1 MKFSLLVRAGAALAM
16 VAAIAGCGGKQQF
29 TVQGTITGL
38 NNSGLVLANAGEQLA
53 VPAGATSFA
62 FTKQISYGTD
72 YNITIPQQ
80 PAHMTCQIGGA
91 TGSAG
96 YNVAI
101 QAVVACT
108 QNTYTLGGQYS
119 GLTPAAD
126 GTARTVTLIN
136 GSTGGS
142 ITLSSGVAATTA
154 NPTSTLAPSGEFTLS
169 GVVPDGQAYGV
180 TLISATSGLFCSL
193 SNGTGVMH
201 DANVTN
207 LVVTCQ

>member
-1 MKFSLLVRAGAALAM
+1 MKFSLVRAGAALAM

-29 TVQGTITGL
+29 TVQGSITGL
-38 NNSGLVLANAGEQLA
+38 NNSGLILANAGEQVT

-62 FTKQISYGTD
+62 FSKQISYGTD
-72 YNITIPQQ
+72 YNITIIQQ
-80 PAHMTCQIGGA
+80 PAHMTCQLGGA

-101 QAVVACT
+101 QAVVACA
-108 QNTYTLGGQYS
+108 QNTYTVGGQYS

-136 GSTGGS
+136 GSTGGTV
-142 ITLSSGVAATTA
+142 TLSSGVAATSTT
-154 NPTSTLAPSGEFTLS
+154 PTSTLAPSGDFTLS
-169 GVVPDGQAYGV
+169 GSVPDGQAYGV
-180 TLISATSGLFCSL
+180 TVVPPTNGLTCSL
-193 SNGTGVMH
+193 TNGTGVMH

-207 LVVTCQ
+207 LVLTCQ

>member
-1 MKFSLLVRAGAALAM
+1 MKFSLVRAGAALAM

-29 TVQGTITGL
+29 TVQGSITGL
-38 NNSGLVLANAGEQLA
+38 NNSGMVLANAGEQLS
-53 VPAGATSFA
+53 VPSGATTFA

-72 YNITIPQQ
+72 YNITIPKQ
-80 PAHMTCQIGGA
+80 PDHMTCQIGGA

-101 QAVVACT
+101 QAVIRCA

-136 GSTGGS
+136 GSTGGT
-142 ITLSSGVAATTA
+142 ITLSSGVAATSTT
-154 NPTSTLAPSGEFTLS
+154 TSTLTPSGEFTLT

-180 TLISATSGLFCSL
+180 TLISATSGLYCTL
-193 SNGTGVMH
+193 ANGTGVMH

-207 LVVTCQ
+207 MVVTCQ

>member
-1 MKFSLLVRAGAALAM
+1 MKFSLVRAVAALAM

-38 NNSGLVLANAGEQLA
+38 NNSGLVLANAGEQLS
-53 VPAGATSFA
+53 VPAGATTFA
-62 FTKQISYGTD
+62 FSKQISYGTD
-72 YNITIPQQ
+72 YNITIPKQ
-80 PAHMTCQIGGA
+80 PDHMTCQIGGA

-101 QAVVACT
+101 QAVIACA

-136 GSTGGS
+136 GSTGGTV
-142 ITLSSGVAATTA
+142 TLSSGVAATSTT
-154 NPTSTLAPSGEFTLS
+154 TSTLTPSGEFTLS
-169 GVVPDGQAYGV
+169 GSVQDGQAYGV
-180 TLISATSGLFCSL
+180 TVVPPTNGLTCSL
-193 SNGTGVMH
+193 TNGTGVMH

-207 LVVTCQ
+207 MVLTCQ

>member
-1 MKFSLLVRAGAALAM
+1 MKFSLVRAGVALAM

-29 TVQGTITGL
+29 TVQGSVVGL
-38 NNSGLVLANAGEQLA
+38 NNSGLILANAGEQLT
-53 VPAGATSFA
+53 VPSGATSFA
-62 FTKQISYGTD
+62 FSKQISYGTD

-80 PAHMTCQIGGA
+80 PAHMTCQMAGA

-101 QAVVACT
+101 QAIVSCA

-136 GSTGGS
+136 GSTGG
-142 ITLSSGVAATTA
+142 TLVLSSGVAATSTT
-154 NPTSTLAPSGEFTLS
+154 TSTLTPSGEFTLS
-169 GVVPDGQAYGV
+169 GVVPDGQSYGV
-180 TLISATSGLFCSL
+180 TLIAATSGLYCTL
-193 SNGTGVMH
+193 ANGTGVMH

-207 LVVTCQ
+207 MVLVCQ

>member
-1 MKFSLLVRAGAALAM
+1 MTFTLVRAGAALAL

-29 TVQGTITGL
+29 AVQGSITGL
-38 NNSGLVLANAGEQLA
+38 NNSGLVLTNGGEQLSVA
-53 VPAGATSFA
+53 SGAGSFT

-72 YNITIPQQ
+72 YNITIAKQ
-80 PAHMTCQIGGA
+80 PDHMTCSIGGG

-96 YNVAI
+96 YNIAI
-101 QAVVACT
+101 QAVVSCS

-126 GTARTVTLIN
+126 GTARTVTLLN

-142 ITLSSGVAATTA
+142 VILSSGAAATATT
-154 NPTSTLAPSGEFTLS
+154 TSTLTPSGDFTF
-169 GVVPDGQAYGV
+169 GTAVADGQAYGV
-180 TLISATSGLFCSL
+180 TLTSATSGLYCTIA
-193 SNGTGVMH
+193 NGTGVMH

>member
-1 MKFSLLVRAGAALAM
+1 MKFSLVRAGVALAM

-29 TVQGTITGL
+29 IVQGSVVGL
-38 NNSGLVLANAGEQLA
+38 NNSGLILANAGEQLPVA
-53 VPAGATSFA
+53 SGATSFA
-62 FTKQISYGTD
+62 FSKQISYGTD
-72 YNITIPQQ
+72 YNITVLQQ
-80 PAHMTCQIGGA
+80 PAHMTCQVAGA

-101 QAVVACT
+101 QAIVSCA

-142 ITLSSGVAATTA
+142 LVLSSGIAATST
-154 NPTSTLAPSGEFTLS
+154 TDSTLTPSGEFTLS

-180 TLISATSGLFCSL
+180 TVVAPGNGLNCTL
-193 SNGTGVMH
+193 TNGTGVMH

-207 LVVTCQ
+207 MVLVCQ

>member
-1 MKFSLLVRAGAALAM
+1 MKFSLVRAGVALAM

-29 TVQGTITGL
+29 TVQGSITGL
-38 NNSGLVLANAGEQLA
+38 NNSGMVLANAGEQLS
-53 VPAGATSFA
+53 VPSGATTFA
-62 FTKQISYGTD
+62 FSKQISYGTD
-72 YNITIPQQ
+72 YNITIPKQ
-80 PAHMTCQIGGA
+80 PDHMTCQIGGA

-101 QAVVACT
+101 QAVIACT

-136 GSTGGS
+136 GSTGG
-142 ITLSSGVAATTA
+142 TAVLSSGVAATTA
-154 NPTSTLAPSGEFTLS
+154 APTSTLAPSGEFTLT
-169 GVVPDGQAYGV
+169 GLVPDGQAYGV
-180 TLISATSGLFCSL
+180 TVVPPTNGLTCSL
-193 SNGTGVMH
+193 TNGTGVMH

-207 LVVTCQ
+207 MVLTCQ